1 VNGVP
6 AAREIGRAEVL
17 YALGNLLVHAGPG
30 LLADGQAFLAESVR
44 LDSGHAAAHAALA
57 ATYAFLNR
65 NTEAIEEFE
74 KAIGA
79 GTTDPAV
86 YLLYGET
93 LLENAQRDASNPK
106 GSSAADFTRSRQ
118 LFERAAQLDPA
129 SARAWAGIGATYIV
143 SSGDFKAGIAALEK
157 SLSLGAAQDDVAFNL
172 VQLYARAG
180 RREDAQRI
188 VDSVLSKSSDP
199 ELIRRAHDAVVFA
212 DVKRAEDLL
221 NTGKREEAAA
231 LAKHALSETTNDA
244 AKEYLNRLITA
255 ADEQAGRAKQIDTI
269 NAAIRQANVHNYDD
283 ALKILDG
290 LLPQITDADLKG
302 RVEKLRTDIAAKRN
316 R

>member
-1 VNGVP
+1 MAHDAAP
-6 AAREIGRAEVL
+6 AAAAPPAV
-17 YALGNLLVHAGPG
+17 ALDPG
-30 LLADGQAFLAESVR
+30 LGPLHHPVS
-44 LDSGHAAAHAALA
+44 
-57 ATYAFLNR
+57 TR
-65 NTEAIEEFE
+65 NTKAQAYFDQGMKLVFAFNHEA
-74 KAIGA
+74 AI
-79 GTTDPAV
+79 
-86 YLLYGET
+86 
-93 LLENAQRDASNPK
+93 QS
-106 GSSAADFTRSRQ
+106 
-118 LFERAAQLDPA
+118 FERAAQLDPA